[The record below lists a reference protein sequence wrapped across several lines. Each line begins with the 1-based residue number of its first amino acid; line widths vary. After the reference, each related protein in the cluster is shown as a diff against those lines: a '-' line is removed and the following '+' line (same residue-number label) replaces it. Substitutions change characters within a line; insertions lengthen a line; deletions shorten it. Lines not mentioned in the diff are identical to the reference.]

1 MRGQTLDPTSDAA
14 FALLEALFAEV
25 ASLFPDEYMHIG
37 ADEVGF
43 SLNTPRSTE
52 DGTTHARTHT
62 HTHTHTHTQ
71 THALRTHALL
81 MEPT

>member
-43 SLNTPRSTE
+43 SFNTPRSTE
-52 DGTTHARTHT
+52 DGSSRTRARAHT
-62 HTHTHTHTQ
+62 SNKDRRRHS
-71 THALRTHALL
+71 R
-81 MEPT
+81 E

>member
-37 ADEVGF
+37 ADEVGLQ
-43 SLNTPRSTE
+43 SQHTSQHRGRNAHT
-52 DGTTHARTHT
+52 RTHT
-62 HTHTHTHTQ
+62 HTHTHTH
-71 THALRTHALL
+71 AAGSCASPARR
-81 MEPT
+81 